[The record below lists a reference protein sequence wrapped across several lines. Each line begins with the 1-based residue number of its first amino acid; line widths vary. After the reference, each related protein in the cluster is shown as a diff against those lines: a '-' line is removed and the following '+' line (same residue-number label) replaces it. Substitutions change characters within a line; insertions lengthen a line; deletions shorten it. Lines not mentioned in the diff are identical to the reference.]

1 MLLKLCL
8 LTWNRKKI
16 FQDFVLHPK
25 HGIPVYV
32 VKKQYLLLRTNEV
45 DLDLFIQDIIN
56 DNEDKETT
64 LSPDAIKDILD
75 SLDTSWDKK
84 VLKVA

>member
-1 MLLKLCL
+1 MSHTHIRTQHGGSSLVFRYMGGNTTAVLADR
-8 LTWNRKKI
+8 NRKKI

-45 DLDLFIQDIIN
+45 DLDLFIQDVIN
-56 DNEDKETT
+56 NNEDKETT
-64 LSPDAIKDILD
+64 R
-75 SLDTSWDKK
+75 
-84 VLKVA
+84 